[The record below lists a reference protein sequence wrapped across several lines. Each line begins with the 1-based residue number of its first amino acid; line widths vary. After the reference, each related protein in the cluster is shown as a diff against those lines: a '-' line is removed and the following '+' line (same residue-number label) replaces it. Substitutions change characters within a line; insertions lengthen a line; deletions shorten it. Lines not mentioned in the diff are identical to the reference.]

1 MTELG
6 ITQEY
11 LLLAVNDRGRF
22 SPLNPQQPICFV
34 AAALGEL
41 TEAGCIAFTGEKV
54 GLSGPLPEE
63 LRCLKPLYDFIDR
76 PRPVSLSMV
85 LRDFAPDGP
94 KLAELAEAVGE
105 SLEAL
110 RLAAPQRALAGR
122 VFYLPAA
129 GEAARRLERLLFR
142 LCGEAGPAPKEA
154 ALAVLLLFYVSA
166 RYKHLSS
173 MVTGS
178 LDKDNGFLRFVVND
192 FASAYKKY
200 GLEVNTPALVQN
212 AVSVKLSGLL
222 LIERFLNNAVS
233 LFVTLGLFGTF
244 LGLSLSVS
252 SLTELIG
259 YSNTDQ
265 WLSVLDSVGEGLMS
279 ALSGMGV
286 AFYTS
291 LVGVACSI
299 LLTLLRSVF
308 SPQAQ
313 REKLETQVELWLDHS
328 VAPTLP
334 TEKAKDNADLIRQ
347 MIHALDAAAES
358 MDKTLKR
365 STDELK
371 LTLAASQKPLEDFNR
386 TVDSF
391 NEGVRDFSEFNYNL
405 RGTVERMDVCIRD
418 LVSVLRSSARGLER
432 SERQ

>member
-1 MTELG
+1 MSGLQSMPPVG
-6 ITQEY
+6 LI
-11 LLLAVNDRGRF
+11 V
-22 SPLNPQQPICFV
+22 IV
-34 AAALGEL
+34 AIAAL
-41 TEAGCIAFTGEKV
+41 F
-54 GLSGPLPEE
+54 
-63 LRCLKPLYDFIDR
+63 
-76 PRPVSLSMV
+76 
-85 LRDFAPDGP
+85 
-94 KLAELAEAVGE
+94 
-105 SLEAL
+105 
-110 RLAAPQRALAGR
+110 
-122 VFYLPAA
+122 
-129 GEAARRLERLLFR
+129 
-142 LCGEAGPAPKEA
+142 

-166 RYKHLSS
+166 RYKYLSS
-173 MVTGS
+173 QVTGS

-192 FASAYKKY
+192 FAEAYRKY

-212 AVSVKLSGLL
+212 AVNVKMSGLL

-334 TEKAKDNADLIRQ
+334 TEKAKDDEDLIRQ
-347 MIHALDAAAES
+347 MIRALDAAAES

-386 TVDSF
+386 TVGSF